1 MVLYL
6 TEGLITEFVSSNEVS
21 NAIQNREAILITYDD
36 ETSKSR
42 QGVRYIEPYVFGATK
57 TGNPCIRAYQYWGDT
72 RRGVPK
78 WKLFRLDRIQSWEPT
93 GEVFE
98 LEPKARGWAAQ
109 AYNHNGDNSM
119 SDVYLTVDLGEEK
132 PLTDYER
139 LKAKTRQ
146 LQTGRRVNINQ
157 INPNQNIRQS
167 SVVQQPQKA
176 NGPINN
182 NTNAD
187 AETQVK
193 QSSPVDITTKSQPQ
207 SPHTQPENT
216 KTEPTQKVEGPIN
229 DKEQTTTLQT
239 NPTTN
244 STNPMSDDEFRKMIQ
259 RNLEITQKEKE
270 KRNQRKFGN
279 KQM

>member
-6 TEGLITEFVSSNEVS
+6 TEGLITESVSSNEVS
-21 NAIQNREAILITYDD
+21 NAIQNREAILITYND

-98 LEPKARGWAAQ
+98 LEPKASGWAAQ

-176 NGPINN
+176 SGPINN

-207 SPHTQPENT
+207 SPHAQPENT

-229 DKEQTTTLQT
+229 DKEQTTPLQT

>member
-1 MVLYL
+1 M
-6 TEGLITEFVSSNEVS
+6 
-21 NAIQNREAILITYDD
+21 
-36 ETSKSR
+36 
-42 QGVRYIEPYVFGATK
+42 
-57 TGNPCIRAYQYWGDT
+57 
-72 RRGVPK
+72 
-78 WKLFRLDRIQSWEPT
+78 DRIQAWEPT

-157 INPNQNIRQS
+157 INPNQNIKQS
-167 SVVQQPQKA
+167 SVIQQPQKA
-176 NGPINN
+176 SGPIDN

-187 AETQVK
+187 AEAQVK

-229 DKEQTTTLQT
+229 DKEQTRVPQT

-244 STNPMSDDEFRKMIQ
+244 STNPMSDDEFKRMIQ

-279 KQM
+279 KRM